1 MTNHRVRLPA
11 EWEPQDAIQL
21 TWPHAGTD
29 WKPILN
35 EIIPVYEALVTLLT
49 GAGKVVIA
57 APPKNINALS
67 QRLIELGATE
77 EKLQIFPVETNDTWV
92 RDYGPVTVETDHG
105 LCLLDYQFN
114 AWGNKHPCQ
123 LDNALTTALVEL
135 GAYPG
140 ASIEKRTLVLEGG
153 SIETD
158 GNGTLLTTAQCLLN
172 PNRNPSLGRTEIEQ
186 QLCEDLGVKKINWL
200 QHGALQGD
208 DTDSHIDTLARLCPN
223 NVIAYQACDDET
235 DSHFSELQL
244 MANELQD
251 MTSADGSSYRLI
263 PLPWPSAKYDQTGQ
277 RLPATYAN
285 FLVFNHLVVVPTY
298 RDKQDGEAL
307 AQLAKAFPGYR
318 VEGVDCLPVIQ
329 QHGSLHCITM
339 QLPKGT
345 LNAH

>member
-57 APPKNINALS
+57 APPKNIQVLS

-77 EKLQIFPVETNDTWV
+77 ETLQIFPVESNDTWV
-92 RDYGPVTVETDHG
+92 RDYGPVTVETSRG

-123 LDNALTTALVEL
+123 LDNALTSALFEL

-140 ASIEKRTLVLEGG
+140 AAHRKSGLVLEGG

-172 PNRNPSLGRTEIEQ
+172 PNRNPSLGQTEIEQ

-200 QHGALQGD
+200 HHGALQGD

-235 DSHFSELQL
+235 DSHFRELQL
-244 MANELQD
+244 MASELQD
-251 MTSADGSSYRLI
+251 MTSADGSGYHLI
-263 PLPWPSAKYDQTGQ
+263 PLPWPSAKYDKTGQ

-285 FLVFNHLVVVPTY
+285 FLVFNHLVIVPTY
-298 RDKQDGEAL
+298 RDTQDGEAL
-307 AQLAKAFPGYR
+307 AQLAKAFPGYQI
-318 VEGVDCLPVIQ
+318 EGLDCLPVIQ

>member
-1 MTNHRVRLPA
+1 MTNYQVRLPA

-21 TWPHAGTD
+21 TWPHGGTD

-35 EIIPVYEALVTLLT
+35 EIIPVYETLVRLLT
-49 GAGKVVIA
+49 GAGEVIITVL
-57 APPKNINALS
+57 PTGLNSLS
-67 QRLIELGATE
+67 KRMSQLGISAD
-77 EKLQIFPVETNDTWV
+77 KLQLFPVETNDTWV

-105 LCLLDYQFN
+105 LYLLDYQFN
-114 AWGNKHPCQ
+114 AWGNKHPCE
-123 LDNALTTALVEL
+123 LDNALTSALFEL

-140 ASIEKRTLVLEGG
+140 ASVQKRTLVLEGG

-172 PNRNPSLGRTEIEQ
+172 PNRNPSFNQTEIEQ
-186 QLCEDLGVKKINWL
+186 QLCKDLGVKKINWL

-223 NVIAYQACDDET
+223 NVIAYQACDDIT
-235 DSHFSELQL
+235 DSHYPELQL
-244 MANELQD
+244 MADELQD

-285 FLVFNHLVVVPTY
+285 FLVFNHLVIVPTY
-298 RDKQDGEAL
+298 RDTKDSEAL
-307 AQLAKAFPGYR
+307 AQLAKAFPGYQ

>member
-1 MTNHRVRLPA
+1 MTNYQVRLPA

-35 EIIPVYEALVTLLT
+35 EIIPVYETLVRLLT
-49 GAGKVVIA
+49 GAGEVIITVL
-57 APPKNINALS
+57 PTGLNSLS
-67 QRLIELGATE
+67 KRMSQLGISAD
-77 EKLQIFPVETNDTWV
+77 KLQLFPVETNDTWV

-105 LCLLDYQFN
+105 LYLLDYQFN
-114 AWGNKHPCQ
+114 AWGNKHPCE
-123 LDNALTTALVEL
+123 LDNALTSALFEL

-140 ASIEKRTLVLEGG
+140 ASVQKRTLVLEGG

-172 PNRNPSLGRTEIEQ
+172 PNRNPSFNQTEIEQ
-186 QLCEDLGVKKINWL
+186 QLCKDLGVKKINWL

-223 NVIAYQACDDET
+223 NVIAYQACDDIT
-235 DSHFSELQL
+235 DSHYPELQL
-244 MANELQD
+244 MADELQD

-285 FLVFNHLVVVPTY
+285 FLVFNHLVIVPTY
-298 RDKQDGEAL
+298 RDTKDSEAL
-307 AQLAKAFPGYR
+307 AQLAKAFPGYQ